1 MVEPKIG
8 STGWI
13 GFFSEPAGTLTGDG
27 DAGFGSMPAIFRLA
41 NPGRLNRILPIFFLH
56 LCGQLVGGSP
66 HLILSKS
73 HSSYAFRPRNILP
86 PASREKNMA
95 APQSSGVNSNLQ
107 KFFPS

>member
-1 MVEPKIG
+1 MVEP
-8 STGWI
+8 
-13 GFFSEPAGTLTGDG
+13 SEPAGTLTGDG